1 MYDYWEDGENE
12 KCEYMCGEIECLRK
26 ELNSD
31 ISKWEEK
38 RYFSKTETLIS
49 NNIKILFKDI

>member
-1 MYDYWEDGENE
+1 MS
-12 KCEYMCGEIECLRK
+12 KK
-26 ELNSD
+26 ELNSG

-49 NNIKILFKDI
+49 NNINILFKDI

>member
-12 KCEYMCGEIECLRK
+12 KCEYMCTGNRMSKK

-31 ISKWEEK
+31 ISKWEE

-49 NNIKILFKDI
+49 NNINILFRDI